1 MDELCDPSHS
11 RRSFI
16 AALEDLPEGLTATY
30 ERIYQKIA
38 CRSARQ
44 KALAERIFNWTV
56 CARRPLRFDE
66 LKDAV
71 AIDFDDVSW
80 DRSKI
85 SAETDGKR
93 FLYVCGNLVV
103 LHERDSTVRLA
114 HHTVGQFLKENKKTH
129 SQTDAKLGQICL
141 TYLGFSDFET
151 QVVSVT
157 KKEDI
162 IKAHSSKQ
170 ADLYRIPEVLGVGNG
185 LSNFILGL
193 FNRNNKLSL
202 PDVNYAEL
210 MRRYQ
215 RKPLPESLSQ
225 KYCLLDYVTAHWIW
239 HAYGFDPKMPECWSR
254 FEEMVFFRALP
265 FDFKPWNTWEG
276 PSDLPHLAMYLWALE
291 NSHMPLLLLI
301 RDLSAHFTLRPYLR
315 YKTLRQFRI
324 HPHMLTGSTHEAA
337 DNFRLYPDAYDWPVM
352 KILSEGTAGMRE
364 LCLQED
370 PSIVSYQH
378 VMTCALQNANLGLIK
393 SLLRYGAKLQKTD
406 IDATNSLHFA
416 IRRGNQDLVRML
428 LDLGADA
435 NSRLFQD
442 ERGRTPLYEAVMNE
456 VARGNGHHEP
466 YIDDIDLCSPLDTMQ
481 LLLDRGADPNAK
493 QIDEETILHKA
504 IGLRSSFD
512 TIQLLLDRGADP
524 NANQIDEETIL
535 HKAISSGEAYVRLLL
550 STGANVNARNDRQQS
565 ILDLAVDVSDLMVDI
580 LVEYGVDLDA
590 TDTKGHTAIL
600 KAARKG
606 RTRPVKTLIGCGANI
621 HVRDIAG
628 QSVLHH
634 LRSSSDGTMRH
645 LLMLG
650 VDVNAIDEDGA
661 TPLDFAVRQDDN
673 RKFKMLRELGAVFG
687 KTGAPSLIEAV
698 TRENKELVDLLLH
711 MGTDPNTLGNS
722 SLSAI
727 SSAVEKKDK
736 EIAVALLKA
745 GADPN
750 LVDKSSVSPLSRAVL
765 SKDKEV
771 GMLLIEAGAKIQSW
785 DAIPFSPMFLAIRSG
800 NVDMLEFLIQQGADI
815 FSSERSD
822 LISLGRIHVEMGDF
836 LTRLG
841 IPFTS
846 FRNIDDHI

>member
-1 MDELCDPSHS
+1 M
-11 RRSFI
+11 
-16 AALEDLPEGLTATY
+16 
-30 ERIYQKIA
+30 
-38 CRSARQ
+38 
-44 KALAERIFNWTV
+44 
-56 CARRPLRFDE
+56 
-66 LKDAV
+66 
-71 AIDFDDVSW
+71 
-80 DRSKI
+80 
-85 SAETDGKR
+85 
-93 FLYVCGNLVV
+93 
-103 LHERDSTVRLA
+103 
-114 HHTVGQFLKENKKTH
+114 
-129 SQTDAKLGQICL
+129 
-141 TYLGFSDFET
+141 GFSDFQS
-151 QVVSVT
+151 QVASVT

-170 ADLYRIPEVLGVGNG
+170 ADLYRIPEILGFGNR

-193 FNRNNKLSL
+193 YNRNKKLSL

-225 KYCLLDYVTAHWIW
+225 KYCLLDYVTANWIW
-239 HAYGFDPKMPECWSR
+239 HAYGFDPKMPEGWSR
-254 FEEMVFFRALP
+254 FEELVFFRALP
-265 FDFKPWNTWEG
+265 FDFKPWNTIKG

-301 RDLSAHFTLRPYLR
+301 RDLSAHFSLRPYIR

-352 KILSEGTAGMRE
+352 KILSEGTAGLRE

-406 IDATNSLHFA
+406 VDATNSLHFA

-435 NSRLFQD
+435 NSRLLQD
-442 ERGRTPLYEAVMNE
+442 ERGRTPLYEAVINE

-481 LLLDRGADPNAK
+481 LLLDRGADPNVK
-493 QIDEETILHKA
+493 QIDEETISNKAIDVRSPLETIQLLLDRGADHNVKKFDGKTILHKAIGVRSSIETIQLLLDSGADPNAKKSDEETILHKA
-504 IGLRSSFD
+504 IGVRSPLE

-524 NANQIDEETIL
+524 N
-535 HKAISSGEAYVRLLL
+535 
-550 STGANVNARNDRQQS
+550 
-565 ILDLAVDVSDLMVDI
+565 
-580 LVEYGVDLDA
+580 
-590 TDTKGHTAIL
+590 
-600 KAARKG
+600 
-606 RTRPVKTLIGCGANI
+606 VK
-621 HVRDIAG
+621 
-628 QSVLHH
+628 
-634 LRSSSDGTMRH
+634 
-645 LLMLG
+645 
-650 VDVNAIDEDGA
+650 DEDGA

-673 RKFKMLRELGAVFG
+673 AKFKLLRELGAVFG
-687 KTGAPSLIEAV
+687 KLGPPSLTEAV
-698 TRENKELVDLLLH
+698 SRGNKELVDLLLR
-711 MGTDPNTLGNS
+711 MGTDPNTRGIN
-722 SLSAI
+722 SLSAL
-727 SSAVEKKDK
+727 SLAVEKKDK
-736 EIAVALLKA
+736 ETAIALLKA

-750 LVDKSSVSPLSRAVL
+750 LVDDSRISPLSRAVL
-765 SKDKEV
+765 RKDKEV

-785 DAIPFSPMFLAIRSG
+785 DAIPFSPIFLAIRSG
-800 NVDMLEFLIQQGADI
+800 NVDMLEFLIRQGADI
-815 FSSERSD
+815 FNSERSD
-822 LISLGRIHVEMGDF
+822 LISLGRTHVAMGVF

-846 FRNIDDHI
+846 FRNDDHDP

>member
-16 AALEDLPEGLTATY
+16 SALEDLPEGLTATY
-30 ERIYQKIA
+30 ERIHQKIA
-38 CRSARQ
+38 CRSTRQ

-71 AIDFDDVSW
+71 AIDFDDASW

-114 HHTVGQFLKENKKTH
+114 HHTVGQFLEENKRIH

-141 TYLGFSDFET
+141 AYLGFSDFKT
-151 QVVSVT
+151 QVASVT
-157 KKEDI
+157 KEEDI
-162 IKAHSSKQ
+162 FKAHSSKQ
-170 ADLYRIPEVLGVGNG
+170 ADLYRIPEILGVGNR

-193 FNRNNKLSL
+193 YNRNNKLSL

-210 MRRYQ
+210 MRRNQ
-215 RKPLPESLSQ
+215 RQPLPESLSQ

-239 HAYGFDPKMPECWSR
+239 HAYRFDPKMPKCWSR
-254 FEEMVFFRALP
+254 FEELVFFGALP
-265 FDFKPWNTWEG
+265 FDFKPWSTLEG

-301 RDLSAHFTLRPYLR
+301 RDHSTHFSLRPYLR
-315 YKTLRQFRI
+315 YKTLRQVRTQ
-324 HPHMLTGSTHEAA
+324 PHKLTGSTHKDA

-364 LCLQED
+364 LCFQED

-378 VMTCALQNANLGLIK
+378 VMTCALQNADLGLIK
-393 SLLRYGAKLQKTD
+393 SLLRYGAKFQKTD

-416 IRRGNQDLVRML
+416 LRRGNQDLIRML

-435 NSRLFQD
+435 NLRLLQD
-442 ERGRTPLYEAVMNE
+442 ERGTTPLYEAVMNE
-456 VARGNGHHEP
+456 VASGDEHHEP
-466 YIDDIDLCSPLDTMQ
+466 YIDGIELYSPLETIR

-493 QIDEETILHKA
+493 QIGEETILHAA
-504 IGLRSSFD
+504 IIVGSPLE
-512 TIQLLLDRGADP
+512 TIRLLLDRGADS
-524 NANQIDEETIL
+524 NAKISGEETIL
-535 HKAISSGEAYVRLLL
+535 HKAISSGEACVRLLL

-580 LVEYGVDLDA
+580 LIEYGVDLDA
-590 TDTKGHTAIL
+590 TDSKGHTALL

-606 RTRPVKTLIGCGANI
+606 RAEIVMMLIGRGANI

-628 QSVLHH
+628 QSLLHH
-634 LRSSSDGTMRH
+634 LRSSSDSIMWR
-645 LLMLG
+645 LLRLG

-673 RKFKMLRELGAVFG
+673 AKFKLLRELGAVFG
-687 KTGAPSLIEAV
+687 KTGPPSLIEAV
-698 TRENKELVDLLLH
+698 TRGNKELVDLLLH
-711 MGTDPNTLGNS
+711 LGTDPNTLGNS
-722 SLSAI
+722 RLSAI
-727 SSAVEKKDK
+727 SLAAEKKDK
-736 EIAVALLKA
+736 EIAIALLKA

-750 LVDKSSVSPLSRAVL
+750 LVDKSSVSPLSRAVM

-771 GMLLIEAGAKIQSW
+771 GRLLIEAGAKIQLW
-785 DAIPFSPMFLAIRSG
+785 DAIPFSPILLAIRSG
-800 NVDMLEFLIQQGADI
+800 KVDMLEFLIQQGADI

-822 LISLGRIHVEMGDF
+822 LISLGLTHVEMGDF